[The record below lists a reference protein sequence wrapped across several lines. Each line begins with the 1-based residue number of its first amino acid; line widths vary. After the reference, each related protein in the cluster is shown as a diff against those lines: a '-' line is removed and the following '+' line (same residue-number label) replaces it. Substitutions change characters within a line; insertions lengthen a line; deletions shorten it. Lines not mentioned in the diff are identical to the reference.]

1 MPGRRARHIVGRLP
15 RRTALG
21 SLLAAALVIVT
32 ALPASAANFPAKDS
46 RYHNYAEMVADIKA
60 VEAAKP
66 SIVDVFS
73 IGKSYQ
79 GRDIWAAK
87 ISDNVATDE
96 GEPEILFDA
105 LHHAREHM
113 TVEQALYTLH
123 LLADNYGSSSTIK
136 GLVDS
141 REVFIVFM
149 VNPDGGEYDLTCTGS
164 SHPPYCAWRKNR
176 QPNPGSSNVGT
187 DLNRN
192 YGYRW
197 GCCGG
202 SSGSTGSITYRGS
215 KPWSAVETQVM
226 RNFVNSRVRNG
237 VQQIRAHV
245 TLHTNGQLILWPYG
259 YTRTNVPG
267 DMSVQDHDAF
277 VRMGQKMASLNGYK
291 AEQSSD
297 LYITDGDQIDWM
309 YGAHRIFSFT
319 WELYPPETSTVW
331 GDHYPADENIAK
343 QTARNKSALL
353 YLIDVGGCPYR
364 AIGLTKTHCGPYND
378 DLEINRGWK
387 VNPDGTDTASTGA
400 WARGNPDGT
409 TSGGKAMQLGTAT
422 SGRYTLAT
430 GLAAGASPTAN
441 DLDGRSTVRSE
452 AIDLPSSV
460 GALTFRYYFGHGADS
475 TTSDSFKVYV
485 EEGGVRSLVY
495 RDLGVPIRE
504 AATWKRVRV
513 NLDEWAGDTIRIVF
527 VGTDGA
533 SGSLVELGV
542 DDVRIESSG

>member
-1 MPGRRARHIVGRLP
+1 MAVLA
-15 RRTALG
+15 T
-21 SLLAAALVIVT
+21 LLAGVALAAV
-32 ALPASAANFPAKDS
+32 AGPAAAANFPAKDS
-46 RYHNYAEMVADIKA
+46 RFHNYAEMVADIKA

-79 GRDIWAAK
+79 GRAIWAAK

-96 GEPEILFDA
+96 NEPEILFDA

-123 LLADNYGSSSTIK
+123 LLADNYASNAQVK
-136 GLVDS
+136 NLVNG
-141 REVFIVFM
+141 REVFIVFAL
-149 VNPDGGEYDLTCTGS
+149 NPDGGEYDLTCTGS
-164 SHPPYCAWRKNR
+164 SHPPYCAWRKHR
-176 QPNPGSSNVGT
+176 QPNAGSSAIGT

-202 SSGSTGSITYRGS
+202 SSGSTSSITYRGP
-215 KPWSAVETQVM
+215 KAWSAPETRVL
-226 RNFVNSRVRNG
+226 RDFVNSRVKNG

-259 YTRTNVPG
+259 YTKTNIPV
-267 DMSVQDHDAF
+267 DMSVQDHDTF
-277 VRMGQKMASLNGYK
+277 VAMGKRMASLNGYK

-309 YGAHRIFSFT
+309 YGAHRVFSFT

-331 GDHYPADENIAK
+331 GDHYPADEHIAA
-343 QTARNKSALL
+343 QTARNRNALL

-364 AIGLTKTHCGPYND
+364 AIGLSKTHCGPYND
-378 DLEINRGWK
+378 DLEISRGWGL
-387 VNPDGTDTASTGA
+387 NPDGTDTAPASGA
-400 WARGNPDGT
+400 WARGNPAQT
-409 TSGGKAMQLGTAT
+409 TSGGQVMQIGTAT

-430 GLAAGASPTAN
+430 GLPAGASATAY
-441 DLDGRSTVRSE
+441 DLDGRSTVRSQP
-452 AIDLPSSV
+452 ISLGSNV
-460 GALTFRYYFGHGADS
+460 GHLTFRYYCGHGADS
-475 TTSDSFKVYV
+475 SRSDSFQAYI
-485 EEGGVRSLVY
+485 EAGGVRTRVF
-495 RDLGVPIRE
+495 RDLGVSLRE
-504 AATWKRVRV
+504 AGRWTKVSID
-513 NLDEWAGDTIRIVF
+513 LDAWAGKTIRIVF

-533 SGSLVELGV
+533 GGSLVELGV
-542 DDVRIESSG
+542 DDIRIELP